1 MAEQYA
7 HERAHPRRKIY
18 MSCEINHEDRLVNG
32 KIIDTSYGG
41 IGVLIPTGAESLKG
55 EVRIHISPMRESPVE
70 SPEEIMLRARPVYLR
85 QKSKGHHAGFRIV
98 QIESGESEWMRLCD
112 SATRNM

>member
-1 MAEQYA
+1 MT
-7 HERAHPRRKIY
+7 
-18 MSCEINHEDRLVNG
+18 CEISHEDRQVTG
-32 KIIDTSYGG
+32 KIIDASYGG
-41 IGVLIPTGAESLKG
+41 LGALIPSGAESLKG

-98 QIESGESEWMRLCD
+98 QIESGEPEWMRLCD
-112 SATRNM
+112 SVTRNV